1 MDLTDKL
8 QIGEDYIKNGVLK
21 WLPSDTEE
29 ALFERLKKDPKNASL
44 LYYLENPIT
53 YKLNNYGFRTPVNFT
68 DGIEG
73 NVFLGCS
80 HTIGIGHYLES
91 TWSWK
96 LNEYIGGNFLNLSV
110 AGTGIGTG
118 FRLLHGLK
126 EMIRPKNVF
135 LYYPHV
141 HRFEYYHA
149 RYKKWQ
155 TVSAPHNPSMKFM
168 YESNNIEMYYYLHYN
183 AIKNL
188 CKEFDVPL
196 YTINEL
202 FSLFN
207 QTSTLPRIAR
217 DNHLSPST
225 HINIFERFKEV
236 YDNKTEIYSRPA
248 NLLPLTKS
256 IL

>member
-1 MDLTDKL
+1 MNITDEL
-8 QIGEDYIKNGVLK
+8 HIGDQYPKNSTVK
-21 WLPSDTEE
+21 WIPSDTEE
-29 ALFERLKKDPKNASL
+29 AFLERLEKDPTNASL

-53 YKLNNYGFRTPVNFT
+53 YELNNYGFRTPVDFVK
-68 DGIEG
+68 GIEG

-80 HTIGIGHYLES
+80 HTIGIGHYLEN

-96 LNEYIGGNFLNLSV
+96 LNEYVGGNFLNLSV
-110 AGTGIGTG
+110 GGTGIGTG
-118 FRLLHGLK
+118 FRLLYGLK

-149 RYKKWQ
+149 RKQKWS
-155 TVSAPHNPSMKFM
+155 TVSAPHNPSMRFM

-188 CKEFDVPL
+188 CKELNVPL
-196 YTINEL
+196 YTINEF

-207 QTSTLPRIAR
+207 QTSALPRIAR
-217 DNHLSPST
+217 DDHLNPST
-225 HINIFERFKEV
+225 HNNIFKRFKEV
-236 YDNKTEIYSRPA
+236 YDTKTEIYSRPV
-248 NLLPLTKS
+248 NLLPLAKT

>member
-1 MDLTDKL
+1 MDITDKL

-29 ALFERLKKDPKNASL
+29 DFFERLNKDPKNPSL
-44 LYYLENPIT
+44 LHYLENPIT
-53 YKLNNYGFRTPVNFT
+53 YKLNNYGFRTPVNFV

-91 TWSWK
+91 IWSWK
-96 LNEYIGGNFLNLSV
+96 LNEYIGGNFLNLAV
-110 AGTGIGTG
+110 GGTGIGTG
-118 FRLLHGLK
+118 YRLLYGLK

-149 RYKKWQ
+149 RNQKWQ
-155 TVSAPHNPSMKFM
+155 TVSAPHNPSKKFL
-168 YESNNIEMYYYLHYN
+168 YESNNVEMYYYLHYN

-188 CKEFDVPL
+188 C
-196 YTINEL
+196 NEL
-202 FSLFN
+202 KKKKVN
-207 QTSTLPRIAR
+207 C
-217 DNHLSPST
+217 
-225 HINIFERFKEV
+225 
-236 YDNKTEIYSRPA
+236 
-248 NLLPLTKS
+248 
-256 IL
+256 ILQVEKN